1 MKKFAVLNFDG
12 EVVNVLVASSL
23 SVAEEVSS
31 STCREISSGTIVSI
45 GYTWDGTR
53 FIPSQPYPSWILNT
67 ITYEWEAPVA
77 MPSDGKPY
85 EWNEETTAWVE
96 IPLS

>member
-1 MKKFAVLNFDG
+1 MKRFAVLSFDG

-23 SVAEEVSS
+23 AVAEEVSA
-31 STCREISSGTIVSI
+31 STCREISNSTPVSI

-53 FIPSQPYPSWILNT
+53 FIPSQPYSSWTLNT
-67 ITYEWEAPVA
+67 TTYQWEAPVA

-96 IPLS
+96 IPIS

>member
-12 EVVNVLVASSL
+12 EVVNVLIASSL
-23 SVAEEVSS
+23 SVAEQVSS
-31 STCREISSGTIVSI
+31 STCREISSGTSVSI

-53 FIPSQPYPSWILNT
+53 FIPSQPYSSWILNT
-67 ITYEWEAPVA
+67 TTYEWEAPVA